1 MKALPT
7 VIRII
12 FLGLFVFLIA
22 NGNMIF
28 WLILFGATV
37 IAAIIFGRIF
47 CGYIC
52 PMNTVMIPVE
62 WISKK
67 LKIQKKE
74 TPKWLKSGI
83 FGWIFFI
90 VSVAVLLLSQR
101 FLRFNIPILPIW
113 LVIAVL
119 VTLRYRAVIFH
130 NLICPFGVL
139 QKLTGRFAF
148 LSKKVNV
155 DTCIGCK
162 KCENVCP
169 SDAIAVNDEDKKAYI
184 NKGLCHQCTNCADI
198 CPASAVHYTK

>member
-28 WLILFGATV
+28 WLIIFGATV
-37 IAAIIFGRIF
+37 IAAIFFGRIF

-52 PMNTVMIPVE
+52 PMNTVMIPAE

-67 LKIQKKE
+67 LNIQTKG

-83 FGWIFFI
+83 FGWIFLV
-90 VSVAVLLLSQR
+90 VSVAILLLSQR
-101 FLRFNIPILPIW
+101 LLQFNIPILPIW

-119 VTLRYRAVIFH
+119 FTLRYRAAVFH

-139 QKLTGRFAF
+139 QKLTGRFAI
-148 LSKKVNV
+148 LSRKVDL

-162 KCENVCP
+162 KCEDACP
-169 SDAIAVNDEDKKAYI
+169 SDAIVVRDEDKKAYI
-184 NKGLCHQCTNCADI
+184 NKGLCHQCKNCANI
-198 CPASAVHYTK
+198 CPTSAIHYTK